1 MAMCCL
7 ITAKHPQRQFLAS
20 VPRIEMKV
28 TGKGWQ
34 QDAPEPGLPREPA
47 YVDVSHVHLKHRN
60 LKSLET
66 QWGLYFEVKSL
77 YMCSREELFWCTTP
91 LLCCRVALE
100 IQHKHQ
106 PPSWPEDIPYGYLHY
121 NWSSKMQTSK
131 RTWEFTH
138 RHSRNAV
145 LQISVQLCPWAPCS
159 CAMSPC
165 SPWLW
170 DTSFLCGTGDWG
182 FPEGLSTVP
191 GPSSSWLSIGWGYI
205 CVGCICSLWELLT
218 CPHRHSQPVFGFPW
232 LLLILMW
239 QEKTLFV
246 QLLSTTQCWWTG
258 VSVISWWPFP
268 VSAKAF
274 HRHLVPSIQL
284 GPLPSA
290 PASLWWEHCRL
301 RTHSSFPANNGTTML
316 FPFKQPTTETRH
328 WSESDDCRQLPGPRE
343 EPSTA
348 SE

>member
-28 TGKGWQ
+28 AGKGWQ
-34 QDAPEPGLPREPA
+34 QDAPEPGLPREPP

-77 YMCSREELFWCTTP
+77 YMCSREGLFWCTTP

-121 NWSSKMQTSK
+121 NWSSKIQTSK

-138 RHSRNAV
+138 SHSSNAV

-159 CAMSPC
+159 CAVPHV
-165 SPWLW
+165 PHG
-170 DTSFLCGTGDWG
+170 CGTQVFYVGRGTGASLKG
-182 FPEGLSTVP
+182 FPLCQVP
-191 GPSSSWLSIGWGYI
+191 AAPGSALAGDTPASAASVASGSSSPVLTDTLSQSL
-205 CVGCICSLWELLT
+205 VFLGCS
-218 CPHRHSQPVFGFPW
+218 
-232 LLLILMW
+232 
-239 QEKTLFV
+239 
-246 QLLSTTQCWWTG
+246 
-258 VSVISWWPFP
+258 
-268 VSAKAF
+268 
-274 HRHLVPSIQL
+274 
-284 GPLPSA
+284 
-290 PASLWWEHCRL
+290 
-301 RTHSSFPANNGTTML
+301 
-316 FPFKQPTTETRH
+316 
-328 WSESDDCRQLPGPRE
+328 
-343 EPSTA
+343 
-348 SE
+348 